1 MVFSLKVSLVLLI
14 WLEAFSL
21 VDMEL
26 LWVVNIRWSVG
37 KPFMSS
43 LFQGSPITEY
53 FRERSNKLARSEKC
67 CCAFLIV

>member
-1 MVFSLKVSLVLLI
+1 MVFSLMVSLVLLI
-14 WLEAFSL
+14 LLEAFSL

-43 LFQGSPITEY
+43 LFQGSQ
-53 FRERSNKLARSEKC
+53 
-67 CCAFLIV
+67 